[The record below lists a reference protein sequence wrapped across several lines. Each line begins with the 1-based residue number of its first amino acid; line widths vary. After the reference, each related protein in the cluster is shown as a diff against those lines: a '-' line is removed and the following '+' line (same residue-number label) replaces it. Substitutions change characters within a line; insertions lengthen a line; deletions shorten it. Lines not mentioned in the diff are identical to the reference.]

1 MSESKKPAAP
11 TSGNTLMLLAVTS
24 LAVSN
29 MFVGIVNA
37 NRFLIA
43 ASALLAAAF
52 AFTYLFRSRLFTPFK
67 ARSATERYGPKLPI
81 WVYGVVLFV
90 ALPAF
95 VAFMQFIDPT
105 LVLEF

>member
-1 MSESKKPAAP
+1 MSDSKKPATP

-29 MFVGIVNA
+29 MFVGIVNN

-52 AFTYLFRSRLFTPFK
+52 AFAYLFRTRLFNPFT
-67 ARSATERYGPKLPI
+67 ARSTQERYGPKLPI
-81 WVYGVVLFV
+81 WIYGVVLFV
-90 ALPAF
+90 ALPAV
-95 VAFMQFIDPT
+95 VAFMQFVDPT
-105 LVLEF
+105 LVLDF